1 MARRSKTVITCAAIG
16 EIHTPTMSDALAAA
30 EKASA
35 SDPTGRTNTAVL
47 AVNNAQD
54 SLSGPDAAGRWPQ
67 KNSFSLPHF
76 SVRKPDG
83 FRADGRLCRDIESL
97 NAHSC
102 ICRTIRTA
110 LRWPKRAGRQSA
122 NTATKQLPT
131 ELLPTDPLVVV

>member
-67 KNSFSLPHF
+67 KNSFSLLHF
-76 SVRKPDG
+76 PSG
-83 FRADGRLCRDIESL
+83 S
-97 NAHSC
+97 
-102 ICRTIRTA
+102 RTA
-110 LRWPKRAGRQSA
+110 SALMVDFVEILSLSTLIRAYVEQ
-122 NTATKQLPT
+122 
-131 ELLPTDPLVVV
+131 